1 MVRFYLTSSAGMDF
15 NISIGIENLM
25 DIILDSEVLD
35 MVSLGQVI

>member
-1 MVRFYLTSSAGMDF
+1 MDF